1 MAAEDY
7 TPGLF
12 SYPIEDVDHCN
23 GKIQFEI
30 VESLPPEFKVNF
42 NSIPAKYSSFL
53 GGPRSRATENTAAS
67 EDLVVSPELRSKNS
81 VNVKSAD
88 VRGTGRKVN
97 LYLPQSNAIT
107 DAFSYDTPALDRGG
121 AALASALEG
130 GMGVAD
136 AAYAAAS
143 EAVGGV
149 DALVKA
155 FGGTT
160 QSFGRAA
167 AVRAI
172 EAAPVSGSVKAAV
185 GITARA
191 SLHPNIRTRFNNV
204 GIRQFSFTF
213 NMIPR
218 SAQEAQEIKDIVR
231 FFRYHAYPLEDRA
244 QLGDAGITVPLTYR
258 YPDMFR
264 IKMFTKVNGNFIR
277 SQHKLLDCYCNSI
290 TTNYNPNVAV
300 YHADGEPVQTNL
312 TLNFM
317 EHRALSRQDEQV
329 EAPSKFYTPAQKVQE
344 ESGSF

>member
-7 TPGLF
+7 KPGLF
-12 SYPIEDVDHCN
+12 SYPLEDTDHFN

-30 VESLPPEFKVNF
+30 VESLPPKFKVNF
-42 NSIPAKYSSFL
+42 NSIPAKYSSAL
-53 GGPRSRATENTAAS
+53 GGRRSRATENTAAA
-67 EDLVVSPELRSKNS
+67 EDLVAQPELRSQNS
-81 VNVKSAD
+81 VNVSAAD
-88 VRGTGRKVN
+88 VRGTGRKVD
-97 LYLPQSNAIT
+97 LYLPQSNAVT
-107 DAFSYDTPALDRGG
+107 DAFAYDTPSLNRGG
-121 AALASALEG
+121 ATLAAALEG

-143 EAVGGV
+143 EAVGGI

-155 FGGTT
+155 FGGTM

-167 AVRAI
+167 AVRGI
-172 EAAPVSGSVKAAV
+172 EAAPVSASVKAAV
-185 GITARA
+185 GITART

-218 SAQEAQEIKDIVR
+218 SADEAAQIKDIVK
-231 FFRYHAYPLEDRA
+231 FFRYHAYPEEDRA
-244 QLGDAGITVPLTYR
+244 QLGNDGITVPLTYK

-264 IKMFTKVNGNFIR
+264 IKMFTKVNGTFVR
-277 SQHKLLDCYCNSI
+277 SQHRLLDCYCNSI
-290 TTNYNPNVAV
+290 TTNYNPQVAV
-300 YHADGEPVQTNL
+300 YHADGEPIQTDL

-317 EHRALSRQDEQV
+317 EYRALARQDEEI
-329 EAPSKFYTPAQKVQE
+329 EAPGKFYSSPQKVQE